1 MTLEI
6 LSKIIL
12 LGIALSM
19 DAFAVSITDGL
30 IYRDI
35 DKKKSFFIAS
45 LFGFMQAL
53 MPLIG
58 YFLVEIISII
68 VGETAGESAGIT
80 MSKIVTWVSFSLL
93 ILIGFKMIID
103 SIKEINKSQEE
114 KNMKLFS
121 YKEVIYFSFAT
132 AIDALGAGVALHSN
146 LSTNTTIYLHIS
158 IIFIITFIFSLIG
171 LFLGKQIEK
180 ILKGKYEITSI
191 IGGTILIILAVWIV
205 LTHYLGI

>member
-53 MPLIG
+53 MPFIG

-93 ILIGFKMIID
+93 LLIGFKMIID
-103 SIKEINKSQEE
+103 SIKEINKPQEE

-171 LFLGKQIEK
+171 LFLGRQIER

>member
-53 MPLIG
+53 MPFIG

-93 ILIGFKMIID
+93 LLIGFKMIID

-158 IIFIITFIFSLIG
+158 IIFIITFIFSLVG
-171 LFLGKQIEK
+171 LFLGRQIER

>member
-53 MPLIG
+53 MPLIC

-103 SIKEINKSQEE
+103 SIKEMNKPQEE

-158 IIFIITFIFSLIG
+158 IIFIITFIFSLVG
-171 LFLGKQIEK
+171 LFLGNQIEK

>member
-30 IYRDI
+30 IYTDI

-53 MPLIG
+53 MPLLG
-58 YFLVEIISII
+58 YFLVEIITVI
-68 VGETAGESAGIT
+68 VGETAGESAGAI
-80 MSKIVTWVSFSLL
+80 MSTIVTWIAFTLL

-103 SIKEINKSQEE
+103 AIKEINKPQEE
-114 KNMKLFS
+114 KNMRLFS

-132 AIDALGAGVALHSN
+132 AIDALGAGVALHSD
-146 LSTNTTIYLHIS
+146 LSTNSTIYLHVS
-158 IIFIITFIFSLIG
+158 IILLITFIFSLIG
-171 LFLGKQIEK
+171 LFLGKQIER

>member
-53 MPLIG
+53 MPFIG

-93 ILIGFKMIID
+93 LLIGFKMIID

-121 YKEVIYFSFAT
+121 CKEVIYFSFAT

>member
-12 LGIALSM
+12 LGLALSM

-35 DKKKSFFIAS
+35 DKRKSFFIAS

-53 MPLIG
+53 MPFIG
-58 YFLVEIISII
+58 YFLVEIISTI

-93 ILIGFKMIID
+93 LLIGFKMIID
-103 SIKEINKSQEE
+103 SIKEINKPQEE

-171 LFLGKQIEK
+171 LFLGRQIER

>member
-53 MPLIG
+53 MPFIG

-93 ILIGFKMIID
+93 LLIGFKMIID
-103 SIKEINKSQEE
+103 SIKEMNKPQEE

-158 IIFIITFIFSLIG
+158 IIFIITFILSLVG

>member
-1 MTLEI
+1 
-6 LSKIIL
+6 
-12 LGIALSM
+12 M

-93 ILIGFKMIID
+93 LLIGFKMIID

-171 LFLGKQIEK
+171 LFLGRQIER

>member
-93 ILIGFKMIID
+93 LLIGFKMIID
-103 SIKEINKSQEE
+103 SIKEINKPQEE

-132 AIDALGAGVALHSN
+132 AIDALGVGVALHSD
-146 LSTNTTIYLHIS
+146 LSTNSTIYLHVA
-158 IIFIITFIFSLIG
+158 IILLITFIFSLIG
-171 LFLGKQIEK
+171 LFLGRQIER

>member
-35 DKKKSFFIAS
+35 DKRKSFFIAS

-53 MPLIG
+53 MPFIG

-93 ILIGFKMIID
+93 LLIGFKMIID

-121 YKEVIYFSFAT
+121 CKEVIYFSFAT

>member
-35 DKKKSFFIAS
+35 DKRKSFFIAS

-53 MPLIG
+53 MPFIG
-58 YFLVEIISII
+58 YFLVEIISTI

-93 ILIGFKMIID
+93 LLIGFKMIID
-103 SIKEINKSQEE
+103 SIKEINKPQEE

-171 LFLGKQIEK
+171 LFLGRQIER

>member
-53 MPLIG
+53 MPFIG

-93 ILIGFKMIID
+93 LLIGFKMIID